1 MSPTITSSSG
11 LCYQHV
17 QEGQMCCMSRTL
29 DGGPVYR
36 EERYTVC
43 DQMGILFNAGWEAQW
58 MSFRQLV

>member
-1 MSPTITSSSG
+1 MSPIITSSSG
-11 LCYQHV
+11 LCHQHV

-43 DQMGILFNAGWEAQW
+43 DQMGILFMQAGKL
-58 MSFRQLV
+58 SG